1 MTARLVV
8 TGANGYL
15 GGYLLRWAARR
26 GHDVQGVVRAPVP
39 WLAAEPQR
47 VASLLPDAEAAVDG
61 ADVVVHL
68 AAPNETAFRT
78 NPEEAFEQTV
88 SLSRNVAR
96 ACSGTGVRRM
106 VYVSTV
112 HVYGSAMAP
121 GALITEATVPSPLG
135 GYGESRLASESVI
148 RKEAVG
154 VEVVILRLT
163 NGVGCPVS
171 ASVPRWTLV
180 ANDLCRQA
188 AETGRITLAQP
199 SQWRD
204 FIPLGA
210 VSRVILA
217 ASDPTH
223 DERIPPEIYNLSAG
237 RSITILELARLV
249 MAQAEDMGLRVS
261 IDAPVEKA
269 TWPYQVDNS
278 KIAQTG
284 LLPDDLTLSGEL
296 RETLELCV
304 GAAKGSEGFASQGT

>member
-15 GGYLLRWAARR
+15 GSYLLRWAARR
-26 GHDVQGVVRAPVP
+26 GHDVRGVVRAPVP
-39 WLAAEPQR
+39 WLATELQH
-47 VASLLPDAEAAVDG
+47 VASLLPEAQHAVDG

-68 AAPNETAFRT
+68 AAPNETAFRM
-78 NPEEAFEQTV
+78 NPEEALEQTV
-88 SLSRNVAR
+88 SLSRSVAR
-96 ACSGTGVRRM
+96 ACSRTGVRRM

-112 HVYGSAMAP
+112 HVYGSAMEP
-121 GALITEATVPSPLG
+121 GALITETTVPSPLG
-135 GYGESRLASESVI
+135 RYGESRLASESVI
-148 RKEAVG
+148 CKEAVG
-154 VEVVILRLT
+154 VQVVILRLT

-171 ASVPRWTLV
+171 PSLPRWTLV

-223 DERIPPEIYNLSAG
+223 DERIPPEVYNLSAG
-237 RSITILELARLV
+237 RSITVLELARLV

-261 IDAPVEKA
+261 IDAPVKKA
-269 TWPYQVDNS
+269 APPYQVDNG
-278 KIAQTG
+278 KIKQTG
-284 LLPDDLTLSGEL
+284 FLPDDLALSGEL
-296 RETLELCV
+296 RETLELCI
-304 GAAKGSEGFASQGT
+304 GAARGRDGLAPLGT